1 MRKYEY
7 SKDLVNIVKQF
18 LVDDDW
24 HFSFD
29 ENTGVFDF
37 GLKVESK
44 IQRSATLYM
53 FMRMRSLSMVC
64 VQLAQITL
72 MPT

>member
-37 GLKVESK
+37 GLRVKSK
-44 IQRSATLYM
+44 IQKINST
-53 FMRMRSLSMVC
+53 
-64 VQLAQITL
+64 
-72 MPT
+72 

>member
-24 HFSFD
+24 HLSD
-29 ENTGVFDF
+29 VEANTDGI
-37 GLKVESK
+37 GNE
-44 IQRSATLYM
+44 
-53 FMRMRSLSMVC
+53 
-64 VQLAQITL
+64 
-72 MPT
+72 

>member
-7 SKDLVNIVKQF
+7 SNDLVNVVKKF

-29 ENTGVFDF
+29 ENTGIFDF
-37 GLKVESK
+37 GLRIKSICCIIKIPKVADKNGEHCISILEK
-44 IQRSATLYM
+44 IAG
-53 FMRMRSLSMVC
+53 
-64 VQLAQITL
+64 
-72 MPT
+72 